1 MIALRPTNIF
11 AKRPTIVCRSRR
23 LTVKA
28 DMGIVPE
35 MLDVLT
41 NYVCPVI
48 HKCAN
53 LYIGTEEHQMSVLK
67 KLHVIADHYDIR
79 NAEEHVV
86 RALLIDD
93 DILAVKIADA
103 CDLYHQSVEYV
114 RELIAK
120 VPKTSDVL
128 TT

>member
-1 MIALRPTNIF
+1 MIAIRPTNIF
-11 AKRPTIVCRSRR
+11 AKRSSNVSRQKR
-23 LTVKA
+23 ITVKA
-28 DMGIVPE
+28 HAIVPE
-35 MLDVLT
+35 MLDVLS

-79 NAEEHVV
+79 NAEEHVI

-93 DILAVKIADA
+93 DTLAVKIADA

-114 RELIAK
+114 RELISK
-120 VPKTSDVL
+120 VPTTLDDLTS
-128 TT
+128 